1 MSTKSIGIGLSGGG
15 ARGSAHIG
23 ALRALLNRDIVPEV
37 VAGTSAGAIVG
48 ALYAAGKSPDEMM
61 TFIRRSKLF
70 KLVSFG
76 LPSGGFAKLDYLKDR
91 FAECGLPETFEEL
104 ERPLHITMTNLNT
117 GQLEVRSSG
126 SLYDVIVASCSIPLV
141 FEPVEIDE
149 QVYVDGGV
157 LCNLPISPLRES
169 CDFVIGVNII
179 PLQEM
184 ASKDVRTF
192 AGIAQRYFDLAII
205 SNTRPEAENC
215 DFYLEMERMSTFGIY
230 EFHRYKEMH
239 EVGYQ
244 EMASRIK
251 VLQERL
257 GV

>member
-1 MSTKSIGIGLSGGG
+1 MNTKRIGVGFSGGG

-23 ALRALLNRDIVPEV
+23 ALRALLNREIVPEV
-37 VAGTSAGAIVG
+37 VAGTSAGSIVG

-76 LPSGGFAKLDYLKDR
+76 LPSGGFTKLDYLKDR
-91 FAECGLPETFEEL
+91 FAESGLPETFEEL
-104 ERPLHITMTNLNT
+104 ERPLYITMTNLNT

-126 SLYDVIVASCSIPLV
+126 PLYDVIVASCSIPLV
-141 FEPVEIDE
+141 FEPVEIDG
-149 QVYVDGGV
+149 QMFVDGGV
-157 LCNLPISPLRES
+157 LCNLPITPLRAA
-169 CDFVIGVNII
+169 CDFVIGINII

-184 ASKDVRTF
+184 ASKEVSSF
-192 AGIAQRYFDLAII
+192 AGVAQRYFDLAII
-205 SNTRPEAENC
+205 SNTRPEAQNC
-215 DFYLEMERMSTFGIY
+215 DFYLEMERMSSFGIY

-244 EMASRIK
+244 EMASRMK
-251 VLQERL
+251 VLRGMLEE
-257 GV
+257 